1 MNENIIE
8 IQNLS
13 KLFKEQIILDS
24 INLKIETHDLVSIM
38 GRSGSGKSTLLNIIG
53 GLDIPDTGEIFFNH
67 EEVNLKDYKSIFRR
81 LNNDISFI
89 FQNYALIETKTVKS
103 NIALPLIA
111 QKNKNKKE
119 IDYEVNKIATSLKI
133 NHLLNEF
140 PNILSGGEQQRVA
153 IARAIIKKPL
163 LILADEPTGALDE
176 ENENNILE
184 IFKELS
190 QSGIAIII
198 ATHNPEISKICS
210 KNFIIS
216 NKKLVQTTLNN

>member
-140 PNILSGGEQQRVA
+140 PNILSGWDQQRVA

>member
-53 GLDIPDTGEIFFNH
+53 GLDIPDTGEIFFNQ
-67 EEVNLKDYKSIFRR
+67 EEVNLKDYKSVFRR

-133 NHLLNEF
+133 DHLLNEF

-176 ENENNILE
+176 ENEKNILE